1 MYGETFHYKV
11 YSFMFMLITHN
22 GLILRPEY
30 VCVFDQAGAQNGCT
44 TGYVSL
50 GKGWGGGGWLWAET
64 KLGSTRSIPSHL
76 ED

>member
-1 MYGETFHYKV
+1 MDGETFHYKV

-50 GKGWGGGGWLWAET
+50 GKGWGGGVVMGRDKVGVNKVNT
-64 KLGSTRSIPSHL
+64 QPS
-76 ED
+76 

>member
-1 MYGETFHYKV
+1 
-11 YSFMFMLITHN
+11 MFMLITHN

-50 GKGWGGGGWLWAET
+50 GKGWGGGGGYGPRQSWGQQGQYPAIL
-64 KLGSTRSIPSHL
+64 KINQ
-76 ED
+76 

>member
-1 MYGETFHYKV
+1 MDGETFHYKV

-50 GKGWGGGGWLWAET
+50 GKGWGGGWLWAET

>member
-1 MYGETFHYKV
+1 MDGETFHYKV

-50 GKGWGGGGWLWAET
+50 GKGWGGVVMGRDKVGVNKVNT
-64 KLGSTRSIPSHL
+64 QPS
-76 ED
+76 